1 LIWLAVE
8 KVGCL
13 PDELL
18 RRIDEQAE
26 RGQARPGS
34 QQIAEL
40 IAEFGLQHDEWEM
53 RRAQDEAKLADD
65 RRRTERP
72 IWRRAR

>member
-1 LIWLAVE
+1 VE

-18 RRIDEQAE
+18 RRIDQQAAD
-26 RGQARPGS
+26 GVAAAGS

-40 IAEFGLQHDEWEM
+40 IAEFGLQHDEYEA
-53 RRAQDEAKLADD
+53 RRQQDERQAAAE
-65 RRRTERP
+65 RENPRT
-72 IWRRAR
+72 RAPTWHRHR